1 MTERAIEMRM
11 ARLWKDVVD
20 GRPVLDPDLMRTAD
34 QGLIGRVMSYLDGGA
49 MVLRAPTLMDDHLD
63 DTRRGCVP
71 VTFMTDGE
79 WVWSD
84 EHRYYLQQ
92 YGILPEPDFLRHMER
107 CDFQTPAVTDAER
120 KSALELLTTE

>member
-49 MVLRAPTLMDDHLD
+49 VVLRAPALMDDHLD

-71 VTFMTDGE
+71 MTFMTDGE

-107 CDFQTPAVTDAER
+107 HDYQTPAVTEAER
-120 KSALELLTTE
+120 KSALQLLTTE